1 MLQLTPIDNDIY
13 CKFRAEFPEF
23 AVGIV
28 EESTLKSEDMKAVS
42 ITVDCIVFFKQF
54 CIFASLFLFQDFYFV
69 YSAEYVCTIN
79 NYSVILLA

>member
-42 ITVDCIVFFKQF
+42 ITVDCVVFFQTILHI
-54 CIFASLFLFQDFYFV
+54 CIFIFVSGFLFCVF
-69 YSAEYVCTIN
+69 S
-79 NYSVILLA
+79 

>member
-42 ITVDCIVFFKQF
+42 ITVDCIVFFSNNFAYLHLYF
-54 CIFASLFLFQDFYFV
+54 CFRIF
-69 YSAEYVCTIN
+69 
-79 NYSVILLA
+79 ILCIQLNMYAR